1 MGLLFNLDTDTVKG
15 STKSLYCRISQITI
29 QKDVNRV
36 IISLSY
42 YSNLEKTEPVDSI
55 SYEVIIYDEENP
67 EGNELRL
74 PSVLKL
80 DLTQKVVI
88 KEPIYN
94 KELVKENVPYVSF
107 DEEGEEITKYRELE
121 IEKNI
126 KVGEEERELHIS
138 ALDAIQKDIFQF
150 CYNKV
155 KEELSSI
162 FPNIE
167 IKKE

>member
-155 KEELSSI
+155 KEELSNI

>member
-15 STKSLYCRISQITI
+15 STKSIYCRISQITI

-55 SYEVIIYDEENP
+55 SYEVIVYDEENL
-67 EGNELRL
+67 EGKELRL

-94 KELVKENVPYVSF
+94 KELVNERVPYVSF
-107 DEEGEEITKYRELE
+107 DDLGEEITKYKEVE

-126 KVGEEERELHIS
+126 KVGEQEKEYHIP
-138 ALDAIQKDIFQF
+138 ALDAIQKDIFEF

-155 KEELSSI
+155 KEELLNT

>member
-15 STKSLYCRISQITI
+15 STKSIYCRISQITI

>member
-29 QKDVNRV
+29 QKEVNRV

-42 YSNLEKTEPVDSI
+42 YSNLDKTESVDSI
-55 SYEVIIYDEENP
+55 SYEVIVYDEENL
-67 EGNELRL
+67 EGKELRL

-80 DLTQKVVI
+80 DLTQKVLI
-88 KEPIYN
+88 KEPIYT
-94 KELVKENVPYVSF
+94 KGLVKENVPYVSF
-107 DEEGEEITKYRELE
+107 DEEGEEITKYREVE

-126 KVGEEERELHIS
+126 KIGEEEKEYSIP
-138 ALDAIQKDIFQF
+138 ALDAIQKDIFGF

-155 KEELSSI
+155 KEELLNT
-162 FPNIE
+162 FPDIE

>member
-15 STKSLYCRISQITI
+15 STKSIYCRISQITI
-29 QKDVNRV
+29 QKEVNRV

-55 SYEVIIYDEENP
+55 SYEVIVYDEENL
-67 EGNELRL
+67 EGKELRL

-80 DLTQKVVI
+80 DLT
-88 KEPIYN
+88 KE
-94 KELVKENVPYVSF
+94 V
-107 DEEGEEITKYRELE
+107 E

-126 KVGEEERELHIS
+126 KVGEQEKEYHIP
-138 ALDAIQKDIFQF
+138 ALDAIQKDIFEF

-155 KEELSSI
+155 KEELLNT

>member
-29 QKDVNRV
+29 QKEVNRV

-55 SYEVIIYDEENP
+55 SYEVIVYDEENL
-67 EGNELRL
+67 EGKELRL

-94 KELVKENVPYVSF
+94 KELVNERVPYVSF

>member
-15 STKSLYCRISQITI
+15 STKSIYCRISQITI
-29 QKDVNRV
+29 QKEVNRV

>member
-15 STKSLYCRISQITI
+15 STKSIYCRISQITI
-29 QKDVNRV
+29 QKEVNRV

-55 SYEVIIYDEENP
+55 SYEVIVYDEENL
-67 EGNELRL
+67 EGKELRL